1 MPDSNG
7 SGGPHPDDFPLGTP
21 LAVVMDGDNAWPD
34 LAEKFEKGEA
44 VDGAIAGITAL
55 PNGTSEGRCSIAL
68 RIELADGK
76 TVIAQTTA
84 RLLAVAIQGLEA
96 RHGSFT
102 ED

>member
-1 MPDSNG
+1 MPENG
-7 SGGPHPDDFPLGTP
+7 DGTPPGFPLGTP
-21 LAVVMDGDNAWPD
+21 LVVAVDGDNAWPD
-34 LAEKFEKGEA
+34 LAERYEKGEVIDA
-44 VDGAIAGITAL
+44 GVNGITAL

-68 RIELADGK
+68 RIELPDGK

-84 RLLAVAIQGLEA
+84 RLLATAIKGLEA